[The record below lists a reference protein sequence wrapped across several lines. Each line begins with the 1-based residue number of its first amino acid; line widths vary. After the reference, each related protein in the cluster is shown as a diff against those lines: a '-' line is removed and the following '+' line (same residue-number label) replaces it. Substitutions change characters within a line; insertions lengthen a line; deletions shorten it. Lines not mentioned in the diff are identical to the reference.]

1 MAKDFPKIAAQ
12 PEVAKCTDTDNDKDD
27 GSPSLS
33 LQTTKEVAGRTLDS
47 PRQDLDNISIR
58 DLETL
63 AAPNKNKA
71 DAIYTTNPSTDKPCN
86 SLEAK
91 MTDGT
96 EAIMMEPPNLTP
108 PLTP

>member
-27 GSPSLS
+27 GSPSHS

-47 PRQDLDNISIR
+47 PRQDLDNISIQ

-63 AAPNKNKA
+63 VAPNKNKA
-71 DAIYTTNPSTDKPCN
+71 DATYTNKPCD
-86 SLEAK
+86 SIKDK
-91 MTDGT
+91 MTDGPA
-96 EAIMMEPPNLTP
+96 EMQKPSRSDDQIVGN
-108 PLTP
+108 